1 MPPAAI
7 DGTAQHRLM
16 DRSFLTASIPDL
28 VAQLT
33 SDEKTELLSGKDSWQ
48 TRDIPRL
55 NIPSIKVTD
64 GPCGAR
70 GASFVKRTPAVILP
84 CETAVASTFSRKVAT
99 SVGSLLA
106 EEAKA
111 RQATCLLAPGINTP
125 RSPLGGRT
133 FEYYSEDTTLAG
145 HLAAAVVNGLQAS
158 GVSATIKHFV
168 ANDQEDGR
176 QGYDA
181 IIDPRTL
188 REVYLR
194 PFQIVQRLA
203 SPWAYMP
210 SYNKLN
216 GIHCSEDPWL
226 LRDLLRT
233 EWGYNGL
240 VMSDWGGTYSTVESL
255 NAGLD
260 IEMPGPGAWRT
271 KQLVGLSVACFKL
284 DPRTIDDRVEA
295 VLRWVQKLA
304 RLNEDIV
311 YNPVP
316 AERTRFETQD
326 QDAKRARAMASE
338 GIVLLKNDGALPLPP
353 TQQKIAVIGPCGK
366 SGYLTGGGSAQLEPA
381 WTSSPLSGLQDNR
394 PSPNVEIEY
403 AAGCINHCFLPVLDE
418 NFTCTDGK
426 AGFDL
431 LYYPLVDGAVAPKP
445 LYHDRHHYSDMLYG
459 DWTPGPGLLPD
470 YVTELRAVFTAPTS
484 GEYELGVCCVGTAI
498 LYVDGNVLLDMTMPL
513 PRGKIFFG
521 NGTDEH
527 RVSMRVEAG
536 QTYDIRLVNDTR
548 RPTSGVNSQTQIFN
562 AFRLGASLKISDDE
576 LLAEAE
582 ALASRTDIAVVCVGL
597 GPEWESESNDRQVL
611 SLTSRQDELVARV
624 AKVAKKTVV
633 VVQAG
638 SAISMPWLDSV
649 DAVVYAWYS
658 GNEGGNAIA
667 DVIYGAYNPSGRL
680 PITFPKREIDI
691 PAALNFH
698 NARTQVMYGEG
709 VWVGYKHYN
718 ARGIEPLFPFGHGLS
733 YTDFEYSGLEVAT
746 VDADPERWRLTVSL
760 VVTNTGSV
768 KGDHSVHVYLAP
780 PPVAPLG
787 LLHPEHSLQGFTKEY
802 DVAPGEARAVQLT
815 LDKYAVSHW
824 DEKWKT
830 WRAEPGEWRVIVG
843 RTAQEMWGG
852 AVFTIGARFEWR
864 GL

>member
-1 MPPAAI
+1 
-7 DGTAQHRLM
+7 M
-16 DRSFLTASIPDL
+16 DRSFLTASIPHII
-28 VAQLT
+28 AQLT
-33 SDEKTELLSGKDSWQ
+33 NDEKAELLSGKDSWQ

-55 NIPSIKVTD
+55 NIPSVKVTD

-70 GASFVKRTPAVILP
+70 GDSFVKRTPAVILP
-84 CETAVASTFSRKVAT
+84 CETAVASTFSRQAAS

-106 EEAKA
+106 QEAKA

-145 HLAAAVVNGLQAS
+145 HLAAAVVNGLQQN

-181 IIDPRTL
+181 VIDPRTL

-216 GIHCSEDPWL
+216 GLHCSENPWL
-226 LRDLLRT
+226 LQDLLRQ
-233 EWGYNGL
+233 EWRFEGL
-240 VMSDWGGTYSTVESL
+240 VMSDWGGTYSTVEAM

-271 KQLVGLSVACFKL
+271 RQLIGLSVACFKL
-284 DPRTIDDRVEA
+284 DPRTIDNRVEE

-304 RLNEDIV
+304 RLNPDIA
-311 YNPVP
+311 YNPAPV
-316 AERTRFETQD
+316 ERTRFETQD
-326 QDAKRARAMASE
+326 KDAALARSMAAES
-338 GIVLLKNDGALPLPP
+338 IVLLKNNDVLPLSPRA
-353 TQQKIAVIGPCGK
+353 QKLAVIGPAGK
-366 SGYLTGGGSAQLEPA
+366 RGYLTGGGSAQLEPS
-381 WTSSPLSGLQDNR
+381 WSSAPLSGLVSNC
-394 PSPNVEIEY
+394 PSPDIEINY
-403 AAGCINHCFLPVLDE
+403 APGCINHCFLPVLDD
-418 NFTCTDGK
+418 NFTCTDG
-426 AGFDL
+426 APGFDL
-431 LYYPLVDGAVAPKP
+431 LYYPLVDGEPAVKP
-445 LYHDRHHYSDMLYG
+445 LYHDRHNYSDMLYG

-470 YVTELRAVFTAPTS
+470 YVTELRAVFTAPAT
-484 GEYELGVCCVGTAI
+484 GEYEFGVCCVGTAI
-498 LYVDGNVLLDMTMPL
+498 LYVEDVKLLDMTMPL

-521 NGTDEH
+521 NGTEEH
-527 RVSMRVEAG
+527 RKSLWVEAG
-536 QTYDIRLVNDTR
+536 RTYSIRLVNDTR

-562 AFRLGASLKISDDE
+562 AFRLGASPKVSEDD
-576 LLAEAE
+576 LLLEAE
-582 ALASRTDIAVVCVGL
+582 SLAAQTDVAVVCVGL
-597 GPEWESESNDRQVL
+597 GPEWESESNDRQTL

-638 SAISMPWLDSV
+638 SAISMPWLQEV
-649 DAVVYAWYS
+649 DAVVYAWYG

-667 DVIYGAYNPSGRL
+667 DVIYGKYNPSGRL

-691 PAALNFH
+691 PAAFNFR

-709 VWVGYKHYN
+709 IWVGYKHYN

-733 YTDFEYSGLEVAT
+733 YTTFDYSELQVSAADASPDDWKLE
-746 VDADPERWRLTVSL
+746 VSL
-760 VVTNTGSV
+760 VLTNTGDV
-768 KGDHSVHVYLAP
+768 LGDHSVHVYLSP
-780 PPVAPLG
+780 PPLVPMG
-787 LLHPEHSLQGFTKEY
+787 LVHAEHSLQGFTKEY
-802 DVAPGEARAVQLT
+802 HVAPGESRKVRLT

-824 DEKWKT
+824 DELWKT
-830 WRAEPGEWRVIVG
+830 WRAEPGEWRVMVG
-843 RTAQEMWGG
+843 RTAQSMWGN
-852 AVFTIGARFEWR
+852 ATFNIEQRFEWR